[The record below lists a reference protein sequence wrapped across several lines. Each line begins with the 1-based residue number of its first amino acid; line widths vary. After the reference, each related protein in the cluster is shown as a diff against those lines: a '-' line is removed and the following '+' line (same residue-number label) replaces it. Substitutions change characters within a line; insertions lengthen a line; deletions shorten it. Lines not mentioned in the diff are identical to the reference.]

1 MDYQLHKASRNCQD
15 AAKSFSYI
23 VLYFENPEILQEI
36 KSLINSLKKADRN
49 EVLDECDK
57 FYVGMF
63 QYFANNSAGQKI
75 VLMLTADDSTDF
87 AYIRIMKKFS
97 RNFNLGLHIPV
108 RFYLLY
114 ILFYFELKKI
124 NQFNFSETS

>member
-1 MDYQLHKASRNCQD
+1 MDYQLHKTSRNCQD

-23 VLYFENPEILQEI
+23 VLYFENPEIMQEI
-36 KSLINSLKKADRN
+36 LFLISSLKKADMSD
-49 EVLDECDK
+49 VLDECDK

-75 VLMLTADDSTDF
+75 VMMLTADDSTDF

-97 RNFNLGLHIPV
+97 RNFNLALHIPV
-108 RFYLLY
+108 ITNY
-114 ILFYFELKKI
+114 
-124 NQFNFSETS
+124 

>member
-1 MDYQLHKASRNCQD
+1 MDYQLHKTSRNCQE

-36 KSLINSLKKADRN
+36 KTVINALKKADNN
-49 EVLDECDK
+49 EAILEEDDK

-63 QYFANNSAGQKI
+63 QYFANNQAGQKI
-75 VLMLTADDSTDF
+75 VQMLTADDSTDF

-97 RNFNLGLHIPV
+97 RNFNLALHVPV
-108 RFYLLY
+108 SYLTCLNS
-114 ILFYFELKKI
+114 FK
-124 NQFNFSETS
+124 